1 VLASWL
7 QSLNPMW
14 QKTLLL
20 GSVVALA
27 ACSGSIATEIPG
39 EVVTPTNLKV
49 TAAVSG
55 LTLGDEGCASP
66 TAAGKS
72 SAASCAAEPAGAAPR
87 EPGSGDI
94 APGGCGG
101 YCRQSGVQI
110 SFKASAEG
118 SAAAIEITKVVL
130 IEGADKELE
139 TLTPSNP
146 KAWNGTG
153 YVTWG
158 QNIAPGAEVRS
169 TYSLS
174 SPAWSK
180 NGGNYTKQYKVR
192 ITVKV
197 GEGTTVIDSEPVSRE
212 APVAT

>member
-1 VLASWL
+1 
-7 QSLNPMW
+7 MW
-14 QKTLLL
+14 QKALLL

-39 EVVTPTNLKV
+39 EVVTSTNLKV

-55 LTLGDEGCASP
+55 LTLGDEGCAV
-66 TAAGKS
+66 AAG
-72 SAASCAAEPAGAAPR
+72 AADAKPAAPGSCAPAPGAAPR

-153 YVTWG
+153 YVTWN

-197 GEGTTVIDSEPVSRE
+197 GDGTTVIDSEPVSRE

>member
-1 VLASWL
+1 
-7 QSLNPMW
+7 MW
-14 QKTLLL
+14 QKALLL
-20 GSVVALA
+20 GSVLALA

-39 EVVTPTNLKV
+39 EVITSTNLKV

-55 LTLGDEGCASP
+55 LTLGDEGCAA
-66 TAAGKS
+66 AAG
-72 SAASCAAEPAGAAPR
+72 AADARPGAPGSCAPAAPGAAPR

-153 YVTWG
+153 YVTWN
-158 QNIAPGAEVRS
+158 QNIAPSAEVRS

>member
-1 VLASWL
+1 
-7 QSLNPMW
+7 MW
-14 QKTLLL
+14 QKALLL
-20 GSVVALA
+20 GSVLALA

-55 LTLGDEGCASP
+55 LTLGDEGCAP
-66 TAAGKS
+66 AAG
-72 SAASCAAEPAGAAPR
+72 AADARPGAPGSCAPGAAPR
-87 EPGSGDI
+87 EGSGDI

-153 YVTWG
+153 YVTWN
-158 QNIAPGAEVRS
+158 QNIAPSAEVRS

>member
-1 VLASWL
+1 
-7 QSLNPMW
+7 
-14 QKTLLL
+14 
-20 GSVVALA
+20 
-27 ACSGSIATEIPG
+27 
-39 EVVTPTNLKV
+39 
-49 TAAVSG
+49 
-55 LTLGDEGCASP
+55 
-66 TAAGKS
+66 
-72 SAASCAAEPAGAAPR
+72 
-87 EPGSGDI
+87 
-94 APGGCGG
+94 
-101 YCRQSGVQI
+101 VQI

-153 YVTWG
+153 YVTWN
-158 QNIAPGAEVRS
+158 QNIAPSAEVRS

>member
-1 VLASWL
+1 
-7 QSLNPMW
+7 M
-14 QKTLLL
+14 
-20 GSVVALA
+20 
-27 ACSGSIATEIPG
+27 
-39 EVVTPTNLKV
+39 
-49 TAAVSG
+49 
-55 LTLGDEGCASP
+55 
-66 TAAGKS
+66 
-72 SAASCAAEPAGAAPR
+72 
-87 EPGSGDI
+87 
-94 APGGCGG
+94 
-101 YCRQSGVQI
+101 QI

-153 YVTWG
+153 YVTWN
-158 QNIAPGAEVRS
+158 QSIAPGAEVRS